1 METFYPGCEAGADL
15 SAKAVFVDLDET
27 FLEGTV
33 VNMTDEE
40 LEAAEIKYRTLS
52 LIMSAV
58 SKGIPVIMVTRNNH
72 TMIDRFFNAKPYL
85 RGLFKELIPCPIG
98 PKSGPIKAYMEQNG
112 ISPKQ
117 AIFLDDTS
125 VELDDVRK
133 NVEGILATHPDTA
146 DMISLDGEADIL
158 ESRRRMKILLAA

>member
-1 METFYPGCEAGADL
+1 METFYPGCEASAEL

-58 SKGIPVIMVTRNNH
+58 SRGIPVIMVTRNNH
-72 TMIDRFFNAKPYL
+72 AMIERFFRAKPYL
-85 RGLFKELIPCPIG
+85 RGLFKEEIACPIG
-98 PKSGPIKAYMEQNG
+98 PKSEPIKAYMGKNG
-112 ISPKQ
+112 ISPEE

-125 VELDDVRK
+125 GELDDVRK
-133 NVEGILATHPDTA
+133 NVEGILAAHPDTA
-146 DMISLDGEADIL
+146 DRISLDGETDTL
-158 ESRRRMKILLAA
+158 ESRRRLRISLPA